1 MYEPSLVISVFSS
14 RRKNML
20 EVTLRTCLTFAA
32 SALAARSRAT
42 LSTIG
47 IGNGSVWIGLFHS
60 PTWLPG
66 VGASTTGWSWLAR
79 FALACVIADFVIDA
93 TASLVS
99 WLVAAKPH
107 APSTSVRTPMP

>member
-1 MYEPSLVISVFSS
+1 M
-14 RRKNML
+14 
-20 EVTLRTCLTFAA
+20 
-32 SALAARSRAT
+32 
-42 LSTIG
+42 G
-47 IGNGSVWIGLFHS
+47 IVNGSVWIGLFHS

-66 VGASTTGWSWLAR
+66 VGARTTGWSWLAR
-79 FALACVIADFVIDA
+79 FAFACVIADFVICA